1 MPDNLLSQLF
11 DFGALGVFAGFL
23 IWQHLGMQKR
33 LDTMV
38 EKFQNQL
45 REIERSHEERV
56 EIMRERYDVVINKVR
71 AEGAAALKECMAAKN
86 DLRDHLGDQ
95 IEESTRLTATAL
107 VKQDVALAKL
117 DEGLTEMRLRREVRR
132 IKNED

>member
-1 MPDNLLSQLF
+1 
-11 DFGALGVFAGFL
+11 
-23 IWQHLGMQKR
+23 
-33 LDTMV
+33 
-38 EKFQNQL
+38 
-45 REIERSHEERV
+45 
-56 EIMRERYDVVINKVR
+56 
-71 AEGAAALKECMAAKN
+71 MAAKN

-132 IKNED
+132 IKDEG